1 MSIHVPV
8 RLGPAETKLVEQLT
22 AAGATAE
29 AERLAGSGLPTR
41 RVEAYHY
48 TDLKQLL
55 RSVPE
60 LAGAAEEASAPALRV
75 PGAYQL
81 MIANGAVQDAGTA
94 PAGVIVG
101 RTKGGVLTT
110 RDDVVTRLNNALVGE
125 ALTLDL
131 DGSVDPVVQI
141 DRRTEGAAGHS
152 ASAAKI
158 YVADDSSAVILE
170 TYSGSDEAH
179 LGNHATYLAL
189 GKNARVTHITV
200 NLAAAGATHFATN
213 EYHLAE
219 GAQLRTLVINAGAAV
234 SRTQLFP
241 RYEGAGAYAD
251 VTGLNLVG
259 DGQHADITMDA
270 LHAVP
275 HTASKPLF
283 KSIARGRSKAV
294 VQGRLVVA
302 RDAQKTDA
310 KLMSQGLML
319 SDEAEILAKPELEI
333 YADDVVC
340 GHGATSGQLDDDHMF
355 YLLSRGIPK
364 AEAETMLVRAFLAEL
379 IDPIEDEALNEALTE
394 VVDGWLAGGK

>member
-1 MSIHVPV
+1 
-8 RLGPAETKLVEQLT
+8 
-22 AAGATAE
+22 
-29 AERLAGSGLPTR
+29 
-41 RVEAYHY
+41 
-48 TDLKQLL
+48 
-55 RSVPE
+55 
-60 LAGAAEEASAPALRV
+60 
-75 PGAYQL
+75 
-81 MIANGAVQDAGTA
+81 
-94 PAGVIVG
+94 
-101 RTKGGVLTT
+101 
-110 RDDVVTRLNNALVGE
+110 
-125 ALTLDL
+125 
-131 DGSVDPVVQI
+131 
-141 DRRTEGAAGHS
+141 
-152 ASAAKI
+152 
-158 YVADDSSAVILE
+158 
-170 TYSGSDEAH
+170 
-179 LGNHATYLAL
+179 
-189 GKNARVTHITV
+189 
-200 NLAAAGATHFATN
+200 
-213 EYHLAE
+213 
-219 GAQLRTLVINAGAAV
+219 
-234 SRTQLFP
+234 
-241 RYEGAGAYAD
+241 
-251 VTGLNLVG
+251 
-259 DGQHADITMDA
+259 MDA